1 MYIVLIS
8 RHFANCSFPYLIG
21 TPSPT
26 PYPHIPS
33 TVSPISVYSK
43 FLSWNSLWNAH
54 CFVILFCSFP
64 FCLFVAR
71 AQWLANFV
79 VVGQFYT
86 AYSFTV
92 SISVFKHCKRQFTV
106 RCLKFFGHGLH
117 CSLPSFH
124 SWCAI
129 FFTYFEQCLYI
140 VFIARVEAILGNFAV
155 LKILWQMR
163 IMKIMRKLVTC
174 ESFPMIWKWDLRR
187 IMRIK
192 CLHIHQIFFYKAYKK

>member
-1 MYIVLIS
+1 MYFVLIS
-8 RHFANCSFPYLIG
+8 RLFANCSFPYLIG

-54 CFVILFCSFP
+54 CFVISFCSFP

-86 AYSFTV
+86 AYSSTV

-129 FFTYFEQCLYI
+129 FFYIFWAMFVYSFYRTSRGYFGELRSVKNFMTNENNENNEKISYLWELFDDLKMRFETYHE
-140 VFIARVEAILGNFAV
+140 N
-155 LKILWQMR
+155 
-163 IMKIMRKLVTC
+163 
-174 ESFPMIWKWDLRR
+174 
-187 IMRIK
+187 
-192 CLHIHQIFFYKAYKK
+192 